1 MKKLLIIILLAG
13 FSAFSQTFEVVN
25 KGYYYGKVGD
35 TILPNRTTDL
45 KSLTDVQEY
54 LEKHNLE
61 FGTVMRPPLEVKRK
75 KTTPPSVIRDT
86 IYINNGDISIGNQ
99 WMGEPVKEVKATGL
113 VMSDQYG
120 NSDRVGG
127 GAETAFD
134 GDLNTFRRAYVQKG
148 AWVGLDFGKTETIVK
163 VRIYPHPQFNTTT
176 MTLNGCL
183 IQYSTN
189 GTKWTTVHTITD
201 AQLDTWYD
209 VILSGI
215 SARYF
220 RVLAEPSFTYGG
232 HIAELEFYK
241 LL

>member
-1 MKKLLIIILLAG
+1 MKNILIILIFTGLN
-13 FSAFSQTFEVVN
+13 AFSQTFEVVN

-35 TILPNRTTDL
+35 IILLNRTTDL
-45 KSLTDVQEY
+45 KALTDVQEY
-54 LEKHNLE
+54 LESNNLE
-61 FGTVMRPPLEVKRK
+61 IGTVIRPPLEVKRK
-75 KTTPPSVIRDT
+75 KTTPAVIRDT
-86 IYINNGDISIGNQ
+86 VYINSDISIGNQ
-99 WMGEPVKEVKATGL
+99 WMGEPIKEVKATGSII
-113 VMSDQYG
+113 SDTYG
-120 NSDRVGG
+120 SSDRVGG
-127 GAETAFD
+127 GPETAFD

-189 GTKWTTVHTITD
+189 GTKWTTVHTVTD
-201 AQLDTWYD
+201 AQLDSWYD
-209 VILSGI
+209 VNLEGI

-220 RVLAEPSFTYGG
+220 RVLAEPSFSYGG